1 MEGLLT
7 LQPEANGSGLGRQ
20 YSSPACSRVSF
31 MAAVPPVA
39 SSKKMNDMEDLKVAG
54 FWSKLDDSDADA
66 DSAGSYGEI
75 ADKHRAAL
83 LEGKTEGDIPRT
95 LTTLNSTNGCL
106 PL

>member
-1 MEGLLT
+1 
-7 LQPEANGSGLGRQ
+7 
-20 YSSPACSRVSF
+20 

-39 SSKKMNDMEDLKVAG
+39 ASKTMNDMEDLKVAG

-83 LEGKTEGDIPRT
+83 LEGKTEGDIPRDNMELGT
-95 LTTLNSTNGCL
+95 ERGARR
-106 PL
+106 